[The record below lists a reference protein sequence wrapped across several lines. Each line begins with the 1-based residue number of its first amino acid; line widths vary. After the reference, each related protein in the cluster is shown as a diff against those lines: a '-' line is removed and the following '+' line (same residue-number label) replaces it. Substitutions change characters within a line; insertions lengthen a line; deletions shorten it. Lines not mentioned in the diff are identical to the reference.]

1 MLTTQSE
8 AKRLVAPLSFERLLE
23 MQNLRPHPRQL
34 NQNLHVTH
42 IPVHMCFTA
51 LSSTAVGSE
60 MS

>member
-8 AKRLVAPLSFERLLE
+8 AKRLVAPSSLERSLE
-23 MQNLRPHPRQL
+23 MQNLRLHSRQL

-42 IPVHMCFTA
+42 VPIHMCFTA

-60 MS
+60 MR